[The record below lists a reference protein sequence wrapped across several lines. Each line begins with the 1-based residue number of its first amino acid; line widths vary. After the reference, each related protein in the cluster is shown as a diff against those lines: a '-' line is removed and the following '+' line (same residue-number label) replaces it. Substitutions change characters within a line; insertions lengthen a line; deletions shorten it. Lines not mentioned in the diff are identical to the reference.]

1 MECRF
6 FEEVLEIRKAKQ
18 RAMTAVRCRVSI
30 IWNQTMAFRH
40 RVQVSMWFTCMTP
53 CSIHF
58 FVARNI
64 ISLPLRF
71 FLQRFCLAMRLDS
84 TQLRFHPNNVIQRPV
99 PVSYTSTLKDVQA
112 CHRLVPARQWF
123 ASCGRKAWDG
133 WMIQTG
139 LSACSGKALESLQTW
154 RGCPVL
160 PFSEIVFLI
169 VPQPWIGPRCLQ
181 PFFFLGSSRRAKVY
195 LELVSPCTSRYG

>member
-1 MECRF
+1 MPLLRGGVGDSEG
-6 FEEVLEIRKAKQ
+6 KAKGDDSREMPCVDHLEPDHGFSASCAGEYVVYVYDSLQ
-18 RAMTAVRCRVSI
+18 YPF
-30 IWNQTMAFRH
+30 FRGEEYH
-40 RVQVSMWFTCMTP
+40 QLATE
-53 CSIHF
+53 I
-58 FVARNI
+58 
-64 ISLPLRF
+64 

-139 LSACSGKALESLQTW
+139 LSAYSDKALESLQTW

-181 PFFFLGSSRRAKVY
+181 PFFFAW
-195 LELVSPCTSRYG
+195 EL